1 MIGKLVS
8 ALAGRSLAR
17 TIGGVSA
24 GPVGAAVGLAVPV
37 LLPTIARR
45 LGPVGMIA
53 AAVGSV
59 AFARWMERRAIKQG
73 RQLPVPITGPG
84 SERAAEE
91 SIHLRPV
98 SAPSAA
104 ARGAA

>member
-1 MIGKLVS
+1 MIGKFVS

-24 GPVGAAVGLAVPV
+24 GPIGAAVGLAVPIV
-37 LLPTIARR
+37 LPTVARR
-45 LGPVGMIA
+45 LGPVGMVA

-59 AFARWMERRAIKQG
+59 AFARWLERRSVRRA
-73 RQLPVPITGPG
+73 RQLPVPVTGPG

-91 SIHLRPV
+91 AIHLRPV
-98 SAPSAA
+98 A
-104 ARGAA
+104 ARTTA

>member
-8 ALAGRSLAR
+8 ALAGRSLAQ

-24 GPVGAAVGLAVPV
+24 GPVGAAIGLAVPIV
-37 LLPTIARR
+37 LPTVARR

-59 AFARWMERRAIKQG
+59 VFARWLERRSV
-73 RQLPVPITGPG
+73 RQARRLPVPVTGPG

-91 SIHLRPV
+91 AIHLRPV
-98 SAPSAA
+98 RSVTPA
-104 ARGAA
+104 

>member
-24 GPVGAAVGLAVPV
+24 GPLGAAVGLAVPV
-37 LLPTIARR
+37 LLPTVARR
-45 LGPVGMIA
+45 LGPLGMVA

-59 AFARWMERRAIKQG
+59 AFARWMERREV
-73 RQLPVPITGPG
+73 RQARRLPVPVTGPG

-91 SIHLRPV
+91 AIHLRPASTRPV
-98 SAPSAA
+98 TA
-104 ARGAA
+104 